1 MFEILIIIFFCWLLI
16 KGIGLTFKLTWGL
29 AKITAGIL
37 MVLSLP
43 LLILFLVFASGMIL
57 LIPIAMV
64 AIAVGIM
71 KTGT

>member
-16 KGIGLTFKLTWGL
+16 KGIGLAFKLTWGL

>member
-1 MFEILIIIFFCWLLI
+1 MFELLTVIFFGWLLI
-16 KGIGLTFKLTWGL
+16 RGICLAFKLTWGL
-29 AKITAGIL
+29 AKIVAGIL

-43 LLILFLVFASGMIL
+43 LLILFLIFAGGMVL